1 MAEMQSSQQGAG
13 GRSLTERWV
22 DFVRGPAGIVAG
34 VMALLALVGTGVTL
48 ANASWARTY
57 WLVLVPIYGALCV
70 FAAWQRTGQFSGTVS
85 RQILHWLC
93 VGIAIVLDFAF
104 LRGTGEQ
111 AAAATGLS
119 SLLILA
125 LGCVLAGV
133 HLDWLFAFVGM
144 LLAVILIVV
153 SLAQQYLTVAFLIA
167 ALAALIFAAYRVM
180 RKATPQGVPAPPPE

>member
-1 MAEMQSSQQGAG
+1 MEQTQQGAG

-34 VMALLALVGTGVTL
+34 VMAFLALLGTGITL
-48 ANASWARTY
+48 ANASWARNY

-70 FAAWQRTGQFSGTVS
+70 FTAWQRTGQLSETVT

-111 AAAATGLS
+111 TAAATGLS

-133 HLDWLFAFVGM
+133 HLDWLFALVGA
-144 LLAVILIVV
+144 LLAVILMVV
-153 SLAQQYLTVAFLIA
+153 SLAGQYLTVAFLIA
-167 ALAALIFAAYRVM
+167 ALAALIYAAYRAM
-180 RKATPQGVPAPPPE
+180 MKTTPQGAPAAPE

>member
-1 MAEMQSSQQGAG
+1 MEQTQQGAS
-13 GRSLTERWV
+13 GRSLTERWL

-34 VMALLALVGTGVTL
+34 VMALLALVGTAITL

-70 FAAWQRTGQFSGTVS
+70 FAAWQRTGQFTGTVS
-85 RQILHWLC
+85 RQVLHWLC

-104 LRGTGEQ
+104 LRGNGEQ

-133 HLDWLFAFVGM
+133 HLDWLFALVGV
-144 LLAVILIVV
+144 LLAVILMVV
-153 SLAQQYLTVAFLIA
+153 SLARQYLTVAFLIA
-167 ALAALIFAAYRVM
+167 ALAALIFAAYRALW
-180 RKATPQGVPAPPPE
+180 KTAPQGAPAPPPE